1 MLLYFTFNT
10 IVETLCLLV
19 ALFCLWKDTGSVYP
33 SMILFLFITVVAEMM
48 GVHFKKLYLADRIHN
63 HSNAWIYNI
72 LLIFQAGFTYVFF
85 HSLLSRYHK
94 KYTALILS
102 TLVLL
107 AILYTYEVS
116 IDGVFKY
123 HNLTNTVMSIIL
135 ILLGLFYYYH
145 LLKDD
150 EYIKLK
156 HSSSFWWVAGTLFFY
171 FGTMACDV
179 FYTKLSTITVTPKHY
194 LTYYI
199 YNALNLI
206 LYGCWSYSFICRRWL
221 TTTSKSLS

>member
-1 MLLYFTFNT
+1 MVGYFTFNT
-10 IVETLCLLV
+10 IVEVACLAI
-19 ALFCLWKDTGSVYP
+19 ALFCLWRDPGPVYR
-33 SMILFLFITVVAEMM
+33 SMILFLLITVTAEML
-48 GVHFKKLYLADRIHN
+48 GVHFKKLYLKDRIHN

-72 LLIFQAGFTYVFF
+72 LLIFQAGFTYLFF
-85 HSLLSRYHK
+85 HSLLSRYSK
-94 KYTALILS
+94 KYTAFILIA
-102 TLVLL
+102 LVLL
-107 AILYTYEVS
+107 SILYIYEIS
-116 IDGVFKY
+116 IDGVFNY

-135 ILLGLFYYYH
+135 IFLGLFYYYH

-150 EYIKLK
+150 EYVKLK

-171 FGTMACDV
+171 FGTTACNV
-179 FYTKLSTITVTPKHY
+179 FYSKLSAITVTPKHY